1 MQAIE
6 TTQIAE
12 TKPAQQ
18 PKLLDRLRAAIR
30 VKHYSYSTEQ
40 TYVHWC
46 RRYILH
52 HGKRHPADM
61 GAAEVEA
68 FLSHL
73 AVDRHVSAS
82 TQNQALAALLF
93 LYQHVLGIELPW
105 LDNLT
110 RAKPSKRLPVVLS
123 QQEITRMLRNVRGTE
138 GLVIRMLYGTGM
150 RIMEALRLRVKDVDF
165 DRREITIRAGKGN
178 KDRRVMLPDS
188 LRDDLLQIREER
200 RRWHDH
206 DIACGYADVDLP
218 DAIDRKYPRARTE
231 FGWQYLIA
239 SDHHSTD
246 PRSGVIRRHHL
257 HEERIARA
265 IKRAVKAARIDK
277 RVTAHTLRHS
287 FATHLIENG
296 HDIRTVQELL
306 GHTDVQTTMIYTH
319 VLNKGGRGVSSPL
332 DVIAAH

>member
-1 MQAIE
+1 MQVLAPA
-6 TTQIAE
+6 QIAAA
-12 TKPAQQ
+12 KPAQQ

-46 RRYILH
+46 KRFILY
-52 HGKRHPADM
+52 HGKRHPQDM
-61 GAAEVEA
+61 GAPEVEA

-93 LYQHVLGIELPW
+93 LYQNVLEIKLPW

-123 QQEITRMLRNVRGTE
+123 QQEVGRLLRNVSGTE
-138 GLVIRMLYGTGM
+138 GLVIRLLYGTGM
-150 RIMEALRLRVKDVDF
+150 RISEALRMRVKDVDF
-165 DRREITIRAGKGN
+165 DRREITIRGGKGN
-178 KDRRVMLPDS
+178 KDRRVPLPES
-188 LRDDLLQIREER
+188 LRDDLLRAREER

-206 DIACGYADVDLP
+206 DVACGLADVDLP
-218 DAIDRKYPRARTE
+218 DAIGRKYPKARTE
-231 FGWQYLIA
+231 FAWQYLIA

-257 HEERIARA
+257 HEDRIGRA
-265 IKRAVKAARIDK
+265 IRAALKAARIDK
-277 RVTAHTLRHS
+277 RASAHTLRHS
-287 FATHLIENG
+287 FATHLLENG
-296 HDIRTVQELL
+296 YDIRTVQELL
-306 GHTDVQTTMIYTH
+306 GHTNVETTMIYTH
-319 VLNKGGRGVSSPL
+319 VLNKGGRGVASPL
-332 DVIAAH
+332 DVIQNR